1 MNTQLIDLKNIRSL
15 TDFKRN
21 TAAFLDEL
29 RNSGL
34 PLVLTI
40 NGKAAFVVQDA
51 AAYQELLDKVEQA
64 EAVEGIRRGLD
75 SMKRGE
81 GKPAGEVFSEI
92 RAKYDIPSDV

>member
-1 MNTQLIDLKNIRSL
+1 MDTQLIDLNNIHSL
-15 TDFKRN
+15 TEFKRN
-21 TAAFLDEL
+21 TAAFLEEL

-40 NGKAAFVVQDA
+40 NGKAAFIVQEA
-51 AAYQELLDKVEQA
+51 SAYQKLIDAVDQA
-64 EAVEGIRRGLD
+64 EAIEGIRRGLD

-81 GKPAGEVFSEI
+81 GSSADEVFSEL